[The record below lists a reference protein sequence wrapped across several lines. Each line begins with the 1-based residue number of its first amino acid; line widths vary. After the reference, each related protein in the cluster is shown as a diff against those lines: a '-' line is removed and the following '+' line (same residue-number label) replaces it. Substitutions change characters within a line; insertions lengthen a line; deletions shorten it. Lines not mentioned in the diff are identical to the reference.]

1 MKKAVITGIGIVSPF
16 GLDDNGSGWNRWVRG
31 LRAGEST
38 TRAISLFDATKPH
51 AHYDLARA
59 SSTRCEDEALSC
71 RVAAEC
77 IDFDAH
83 LWTSEKDRDRVPRVV
98 PMALAA
104 TDEALHAA
112 GLNDLNGAQKRDVH
126 VVMGS
131 GGGGF
136 SFAEEQFA
144 RWYGNGR
151 GGEGKHLSPYAISSS
166 IAGMVSSEIS
176 IAHGFRGRSHTVS
189 DGCTS
194 SSDAIGYALDMIRS
208 GRAHT
213 VVCGGADACVTPAMM
228 AGFCLMRA
236 VPTHWNDDPQRA
248 SRPFSANRDGFVLGE
263 GAWMFVVE
271 ELEHAQIRGAKIW
284 AQIAGYGATCE
295 AFHRVALGEPDEA
308 ARAMTMALED
318 AQVAPEE
325 IEYSNLHGTGTAL
338 NDPLETAAVK
348 LALVETAFRIP
359 MSSTK
364 SQIGHP
370 QGASGAAGIAA
381 AIAGMHNDFAP
392 PTINLDAPD
401 EKCNLDYVAN
411 VSRDY
416 SFQTALCNCLGF
428 GSKNAAIVLKR

>member
-1 MKKAVITGIGIVSPF
+1 MKHAVITGIGIVSPF
-16 GLDDNGSGWNRWVRG
+16 GLGWNRWVEG

-38 TRAISLFDATKPH
+38 TRTISLFDPLHPLSKHRLSDNA
-51 AHYDLARA
+51 L
-59 SSTRCEDEALSC
+59 SSTRFETERENEPLSC
-71 RVAAEC
+71 HVAAEAL
-77 IDFDAH
+77 DFDPH

-98 PMALAA
+98 PLALAA
-104 TDEALHAA
+104 ADEALRGS
-112 GLNDLNGAQKRDVH
+112 GLNELSQLEKRDVH

-144 RWYGNGR
+144 HWYGGR
-151 GGEGKHLSPYAISSS
+151 AKYLSPYSISSS

-176 IAHGFRGRSHTVS
+176 IAHGFRGRSHTIS

-194 SSDAIGYALDMIRS
+194 SSDAFGYALDMIRS

-213 VVCGGADACVTPAMM
+213 IICGGADGCVTPAMM

-236 VPTHWNDDPQRA
+236 VPTHWNDDPKRA

-263 GAWMFVVE
+263 GAWMFALE
-271 ELEHAQIRGAKIW
+271 EREHAVSRGAKIW
-284 AQIAGYGATCE
+284 AEVAGYGATCE
-295 AFHRVALGEPDEA
+295 AYHRVALGEPDEA

-318 AQVAPEE
+318 ANVAPAQ
-325 IEYSNLHGTGTAL
+325 IEYSNLHGTGTSL

-348 LALVETAFRIP
+348 LALGETARKIP

-381 AIAGMHNDFAP
+381 AIAGMHNNFVP
-392 PTINLDAPD
+392 PTINLDEPD
-401 EKCNLDYVAN
+401 AACDLDYVPHH
-411 VSRDY
+411 SRAA
-416 SFQTALCNCLGF
+416 SFETALCNCLGF
-428 GSKNAAIVLKR
+428 GSKNAAIVLKKG

>member
-1 MKKAVITGIGIVSPF
+1 MKKAVITGIGVISPF
-16 GLDDNGSGWNRWVRG
+16 GNGWNRWVEG
-31 LRAGEST
+31 LKSGKST
-38 TRAISLFDATKPH
+38 TRAISLFDATRPLS
-51 AHYDLARA
+51 HYT
-59 SSTRCEDEALSC
+59 SSTRIEAERDDPLPC

-77 IDFDAH
+77 LDFDPH

-98 PMALAA
+98 PLVLAA
-104 TDEALHAA
+104 TDEALRSS
-112 GLNDLNGAQKRDVH
+112 GLNALSDEEKRDVH

-144 RWYGNGR
+144 RWYGGQSR
-151 GGEGKHLSPYAISSS
+151 HLSPYAISSS

-176 IAHGFRGRSHTVS
+176 IAHGFRGRSHTIS

-194 SSDAIGYALDMIRS
+194 SSDAFGYALDMIRS
-208 GRAHT
+208 GRART
-213 VVCGGADACVTPAMM
+213 IICGGADGCVTPAMM

-236 VPTHWNDDPQRA
+236 VPTRWNDNPQKA

-263 GAWMFVVE
+263 GAWMFALE
-271 ELEHAQIRGAKIW
+271 ELEHAQARGAKVW
-284 AQIAGYGATCE
+284 AEIAGYGATCE

-308 ARAMTMALED
+308 ARAMTMALQD
-318 AQVAPEE
+318 ANVLPEQ
-325 IEYSNLHGTGTAL
+325 IEYANLHGTGTSL

-348 LALVETAFRIP
+348 LALGETAFHIP

-381 AIAGMHNDFAP
+381 TIAGMHFNFAP
-392 PTINLDAPD
+392 PTINLDEPD
-401 EKCNLDYVAN
+401 AACDLDYVAHR
-411 VSRDY
+411 SRDV

-428 GSKNAAIVLKR
+428 GSKNAAIVLKKSP

>member
-1 MKKAVITGIGIVSPF
+1 MKHAVITGIGVISPF
-16 GLDDNGSGWNRWVRG
+16 GNNWTRWVEG
-31 LRAGEST
+31 LRSGEST
-38 TRAISLFDATKPH
+38 TRTISLFNPLQPLSHLT
-51 AHYDLARA
+51 
-59 SSTRCEDEALSC
+59 SSTRNEKDEPLSC

-77 IDFDAH
+77 LDFDPH

-98 PMALAA
+98 PLALAA
-104 TDEALHAA
+104 TDEALRNS
-112 GLNDLNGAQKRDVH
+112 GLNDLSHEERRDIH

-144 RWYGNGR
+144 QWYGR
-151 GGEGKHLSPYAISSS
+151 GARHLSPYAISSS

-194 SSDAIGYALDMIRS
+194 STDAFGYALDLIRN

-213 VVCGGADACVTPAMM
+213 IICGGADACITPAMM
-228 AGFCLMRA
+228 AGFALMRA
-236 VPTHWNDDPQRA
+236 VPTHWNDDPQHA

-263 GAWMFVVE
+263 GAWMFVLE
-271 ELEHAQIRGAKIW
+271 ERERAQSRGAKIW
-284 AQIAGYGATCE
+284 AEIAGYGATCE

-308 ARAMTMALED
+308 ARAMTLALQD
-318 AQVAPEE
+318 ANVSPEH
-325 IEYSNLHGTGTAL
+325 IEYSNLHGTGTNL
-338 NDPLETAAVK
+338 NDPLETRAVK
-348 LALVETAFRIP
+348 LALSETARHIP

-381 AIAGMHNDFAP
+381 TIAGMHNNFVP
-392 PTINLDAPD
+392 PTINLDEPD
-401 EKCNLDYVAN
+401 AGCDLDYVPHH
-411 VSRDY
+411 SRAH